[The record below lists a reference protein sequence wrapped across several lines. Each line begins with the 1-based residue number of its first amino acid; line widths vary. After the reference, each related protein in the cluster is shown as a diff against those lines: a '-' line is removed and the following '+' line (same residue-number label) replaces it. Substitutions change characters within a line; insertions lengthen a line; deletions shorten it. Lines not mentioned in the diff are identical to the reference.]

1 MGKVPGSYRDVPEY
15 ARHVHTCP
23 VSGADEAGVWSWFEN
38 SEVLLSLSLSLR
50 EKRGKKFFKK

>member
-50 EKRGKKFFKK
+50 EKRGKKF